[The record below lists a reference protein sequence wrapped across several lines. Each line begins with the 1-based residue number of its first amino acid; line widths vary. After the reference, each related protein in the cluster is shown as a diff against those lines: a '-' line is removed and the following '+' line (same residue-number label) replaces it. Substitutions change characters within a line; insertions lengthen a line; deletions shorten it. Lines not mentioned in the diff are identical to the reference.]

1 MAIYLKFDKEI
12 KGEVTAEGFEGQVE
26 VGSLQWGV
34 GIGVSSPTGSANREA
49 SIPSFSEVVVTKST
63 DIASTPL
70 FKETCGRENFKT
82 VTISFTTTAKGNSNL
97 VFLEIKLENVIIS
110 GYSMSSGG
118 DGRPSESLSLNY
130 TKITMKYMLD
140 EKGTLAAKAPEV
152 AWDLATNKA

>member
-12 KGEVTAEGFEGQVE
+12 KGEVTADGFPGQIE
-26 VGSLQWGV
+26 LSSFQWGV
-34 GIGVSSPTGSANREA
+34 GIGVSSPTGNANREA
-49 SIPSFSEVVVTKST
+49 SIPSFSEVTVTKTT
-63 DIASTPL
+63 DVSSTPL
-70 FKETCGRENFKT
+70 FKETCGRENFT
-82 VTISFTTTAKGNSNL
+82 SATISFTTTAKGNSNL

-118 DGRPSESLSLNY
+118 EGRPSESLSLNY

-152 AWDLATNKA
+152 AYDLATNKA

>member
-12 KGEVTAEGFEGQVE
+12 KGEVTAEGFPGQIQ
-26 VGSLQWGV
+26 VGSVQWGV
-34 GIGVSSPTGSANREA
+34 GIGVSSVTGNANREA
-49 SIPSFSEVVVTKST
+49 SIPSFSEVTITKTT
-63 DIASTPL
+63 DISSTPL
-70 FKETCGRENFKT
+70 FKETCGRENFT
-82 VTISFTTTAKGNSNL
+82 SATLSFTTTAKGNSNL

-110 GYSMSSGG
+110 GYTMSSGG
-118 DGRPSESLSLNY
+118 EGRPTESLSLNY